1 MLNTIKI
8 FSVLDI
14 EEIDDFVLSLE
25 TLPAFSKTIQQR
37 IA

>member
-1 MLNTIKI
+1 MVNR
-8 FSVLDI
+8 SASCLDT

-25 TLPAFSKTIQQR
+25 TLPAFSKTTQQQ

>member
-1 MLNTIKI
+1 MVNR
-8 FSVLDI
+8 SASCLDI

-25 TLPAFSKTIQQR
+25 TLPAFSKTTQQQ